1 MNKLNSKITLVS
13 GCFNESENIGEL
25 YSRVLEIFNKF
36 KNYEFDYIIIDN
48 ASTDATRDILRQIA
62 FKDKRIKL
70 IFNTRNFGHIR
81 SPYWGILQASGDAV
95 VYLASDLQ
103 DPPELIEE
111 FISYWEDGYKVV
123 LGVKPESE
131 TNKIFHFLRKSYYN
145 VLSKI
150 SDVELTKNTTGFGL
164 YDKSVIQEIKKIND
178 PYPYLRGIVDEIGY
192 KIKTIPFVQPQ
203 RKRGITKN
211 NIFTLYDIA
220 VLGITSHS
228 KTPLR
233 IAAVLGFFMSVL
245 AIFLALLLFIFKI
258 IWWDNFV
265 AGLAPIG
272 ITILLLFGILFAV
285 IGVLGEYTISI
296 QRYVSNRPIVV
307 EEERVNFDD
316 K

>member
-1 MNKLNSKITLVS
+1 MTKLNSKITLVS